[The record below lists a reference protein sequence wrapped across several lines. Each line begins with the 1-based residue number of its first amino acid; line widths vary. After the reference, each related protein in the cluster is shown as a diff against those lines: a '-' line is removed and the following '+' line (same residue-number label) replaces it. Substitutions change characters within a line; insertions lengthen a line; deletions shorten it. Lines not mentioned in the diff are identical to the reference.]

1 MLLIIS
7 DISGNLKNK
16 WLVSLQLYM
25 QSFLIQ
31 LTSDTYFNMK
41 ILHISD
47 THGYHNQFPDTTWEG
62 IDVVVHSGDCSNY
75 YDVVRNE
82 QEVIN
87 FLNWYERVP
96 VNYKIYVAGNHDTSI
111 ERNRITK
118 KNFEDRGI
126 IYLENSETVIKGV
139 KFYGSPLTPTFGQ
152 WAFMKARDKMHDVW
166 QAIPDDTD
174 VLIVHGPPKG
184 VRDLSFDRYG
194 QLEFCG
200 DQALLKR
207 CLALSTTLKLMCFG
221 HIHNMDGVYNQGVAT
236 FGHTRTVFSNAACVR
251 DGRFDLGLTS
261 FGNVLEVQ

>member
-1 MLLIIS
+1 
-7 DISGNLKNK
+7 
-16 WLVSLQLYM
+16 VSLQLCM

-31 LTSDTYFNMK
+31 LTLDIYFNMK

-47 THGYHNQFPDTTWEG
+47 THGFHNQFPDTTWEG

-166 QAIPDDTD
+166 QAVPDDTD

-184 VRDLSFDRYG
+184 VRDLSFDRHG